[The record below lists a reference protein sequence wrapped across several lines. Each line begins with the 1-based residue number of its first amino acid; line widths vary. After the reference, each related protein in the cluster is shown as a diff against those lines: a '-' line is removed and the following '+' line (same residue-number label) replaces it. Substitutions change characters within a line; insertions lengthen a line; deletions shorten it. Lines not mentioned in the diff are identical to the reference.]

1 MVGACVWLIPF
12 QRPAWPNAVKGLST
26 KETYNV
32 VSDTVV
38 GVNVRAKDNLIQ
50 GSIILVTVIIG
61 LVIGQMYGGFLLLGG
76 LGGLI
81 VGFLGSGIFLMIY
94 RAVKHAF
101 GDHD

>member
-1 MVGACVWLIPF
+1 MKDLPPKIE
-12 QRPAWPNAVKGLST
+12 QSQSKDGLT
-26 KETYNV
+26 AKETYNV

-50 GSIILVTVIIG
+50 GLIILFTVIAG
-61 LVIGQMYGGFLLLGG
+61 LVIGQMYGGFLL

-94 RAVKHAF
+94 RAFKHAS
-101 GDHD
+101 GNHE

>member
-1 MVGACVWLIPF
+1 MKTLPPKIEESKL
-12 QRPAWPNAVKGLST
+12 QDGLT
-26 KETYNV
+26 AKETYNV

-38 GVNVRAKDNLIQ
+38 GVNVRVKDNLIQ
-50 GSIILVTVIIG
+50 GVIILFTVIIG

-81 VGFLGSGIFLMIY
+81 IGFLGSGIFLMIY

-101 GDHD
+101 GTHE

>member
-1 MVGACVWLIPF
+1 MKKNPPPIIE
-12 QRPAWPNAVKGLST
+12 QKENKKEHSS

-32 VSDTVV
+32 VSDTVI
-38 GVNVRAKDNLIQ
+38 GINARKKDNLIQ
-50 GSIILVTVIIG
+50 GIIILVTVIIG
-61 LVIGQMYGGFLLLGG
+61 LVIGHMYGGFLLLGG

-94 RAVKHAF
+94 RAIKHAS

>member
-1 MVGACVWLIPF
+1 MSKLKDLPPKIE
-12 QRPAWPNAVKGLST
+12 QSQSKDGLT
-26 KETYNV
+26 AKETYNV

-50 GSIILVTVIIG
+50 GLIILFNVIAG

-94 RAVKHAF
+94 HAVKYASGNHE
-101 GDHD
+101 

>member
-1 MVGACVWLIPF
+1 MKSLPPQIEKKEPKE
-12 QRPAWPNAVKGLST
+12 RLSS

-38 GVNVRAKDNLIQ
+38 GLNIRKKDNLIQ
-50 GSIILVTVIIG
+50 GIIILVAIIIG
-61 LVIGQMYGGFLLLGG
+61 LVTGQMYGGFLMLGG

-81 VGFLGSGIFLMIY
+81 IGFLGSGIFLMIY
-94 RAVKHAF
+94 RAVKHAS

>member
-1 MVGACVWLIPF
+1 MKTLPPKIEES
-12 QRPAWPNAVKGLST
+12 QSKDGLT
-26 KETYNV
+26 AKETYNV

-50 GSIILVTVIIG
+50 GVIILFTVIIG

-94 RAVKHAF
+94 RAVKHAS
-101 GDHD
+101 DNHE

>member
-1 MVGACVWLIPF
+1 MNSLPPKIEKAKP
-12 QRPAWPNAVKGLST
+12 KEGLSS

-38 GVNVRAKDNLIQ
+38 GINVRMKDNLIQ
-50 GSIILVTVIIG
+50 GLIILVTIIIG

-76 LGGLI
+76 LAGLI
-81 VGFLGSGIFLMIY
+81 VGFLVSGIFLMIY
-94 RAVKHAF
+94 RAVKHAS

>member
-1 MVGACVWLIPF
+1 MKNLPSQIEKKEPKE
-12 QRPAWPNAVKGLST
+12 RLSS

-38 GVNVRAKDNLIQ
+38 GLNIRKKDNLIQ
-50 GSIILVTVIIG
+50 GIIILVAIIIG
-61 LVIGQMYGGFLLLGG
+61 LITGQMYGGFLMLGG

-81 VGFLGSGIFLMIY
+81 IGFLGSGIFLMIY
-94 RAVKHAF
+94 RAVKHAS

>member
-1 MVGACVWLIPF
+1 MKDVP
-12 QRPAWPNAVKGLST
+12 QPTKTNAQSKNRLT
-26 KETYNV
+26 AKETYNV
-32 VSDTVV
+32 VSDTVI

-61 LVIGQMYGGFLLLGG
+61 LVIGHMYGGFLLLGG

-81 VGFLGSGIFLMIY
+81 LCFLGSGNFLMIY
-94 RAVKHAF
+94 RAVKHAS

>member
-1 MVGACVWLIPF
+1 MKTLPPKIEES
-12 QRPAWPNAVKGLST
+12 QSKDGLT
-26 KETYNV
+26 AKETYNV

-50 GSIILVTVIIG
+50 GVIILFTVIIG

-81 VGFLGSGIFLMIY
+81 VGFLASGIFLMIY
-94 RAVKHAF
+94 RAVKHAS
-101 GDHD
+101 GNHD

>member
-1 MVGACVWLIPF
+1 MKNLPPQIEKKEPKE
-12 QRPAWPNAVKGLST
+12 RLSS

-38 GVNVRAKDNLIQ
+38 GLNIRKKDNLIQ
-50 GSIILVTVIIG
+50 GIIILVAIIIG
-61 LVIGQMYGGFLLLGG
+61 LVTGQMYGGFLM

-81 VGFLGSGIFLMIY
+81 IGFLGSGIFLMIY
-94 RAVKHAF
+94 RAVKHAS